1 MKQLTAETGFTDY
14 KIKPFETIGEQVRKW
29 REEGRSLVFTNGCF
43 DLLHA
48 GHARYLQTAS
58 TFGDIFMLGLNSD
71 SSVQKLK
78 GLSRPIMPQADRAFL
93 LSSLEVIDCVVIFD
107 EETPARLIETVIPDV
122 LVKGGDYLAEDIVG
136 YNTVT
141 KNGGRVEIVP
151 LVEGKS
157 TTSILNSIMEQA

>member
-1 MKQLTAETGFTDY
+1 
-14 KIKPFETIGEQVRKW
+14 
-29 REEGRSLVFTNGCF
+29 
-43 DLLHA
+43 
-48 GHARYLQTAS
+48 
-58 TFGDIFMLGLNSD
+58 
-71 SSVQKLK
+71 
-78 GLSRPIMPQADRAFL
+78 MPQADRAFL

-141 KNGGRVEIVP
+141 KNGGSVKIVP

>member
-1 MKQLTAETGFTDY
+1 MTAETRFTDY

-78 GLSRPIMPQADRAFL
+78 GLSRPIMPQAERAFL